1 MEAPTRPLSLRRHRR
16 PRPPRPDAASLSPD
30 ATAGRGHRAPTRP
43 PVYAVI
49 LLDSLTCARTLF
61 RWSAESVREPP
72 HRLHRRHLHRLRPH
86 GLGRCIN
93 QGLKG
98 GLSQLNHLLIAPPHG
113 NRTSAGRRTLA
124 PPVLPMDGSASSGGF
139 SGAGLPPRPTVS
151 TTRHRPFVAPHS
163 RAATS
168 SSLDANLP
176 RRQEL
181 PSPGSD
187 GSGSRIPSPGS
198 GSDGSR
204 MHTTIT
210 LVLASYNYSMFN

>member
-1 MEAPTRPLSLRRHRR
+1 M
-16 PRPPRPDAASLSPD
+16 
-30 ATAGRGHRAPTRP
+30 
-43 PVYAVI
+43 
-49 LLDSLTCARTLF
+49 
-61 RWSAESVREPP
+61 
-72 HRLHRRHLHRLRPH
+72 
-86 GLGRCIN
+86 
-93 QGLKG
+93 
-98 GLSQLNHLLIAPPHG
+98 LNHRLIAPPHG